1 MNAGRVF
8 CPHCGKPLAPGDNFC
23 EGCGAKVDNSIP
35 PIAGNVAASNGEHVA
50 QGTAANVQVLE
61 RIAGY
66 ERISA
71 ILWICLGGI
80 QLLVGTIGGFKVTMI
95 IVGVWNIHAAYSRL
109 KLPDRIR
116 ARSPGIPAM
125 YEKQI
130 VQLIVIGVLNL
141 ALGGVIG
148 VAFVIFDF
156 VIRGMVLRH
165 RALFADESPSMQ
177 GV

>member
-1 MNAGRVF
+1 MNAERAF
-8 CPHCGKPLAPGDNFC
+8 CSHCGKPLSPGDNFC
-23 EGCGAKVDNSIP
+23 EGCGAKVDDPMP
-35 PIAGNVAASNGEHVA
+35 PISGNAAASCGEHIS
-50 QGTAANVQVLE
+50 QGTAANAQVLE

-80 QLLVGTIGGFKVTMI
+80 QLLVGTIGGFKVAMV

-130 VQLIVIGVLNL
+130 IQLIVIGVLNL

-165 RALFADESPSMQ
+165 RSLFAEENPPVQ